1 MRQDTYIYR
10 TQIRPKLIERLIFVA
25 CKLTLELLAATLVL
39 TLWTP
44 QDLAGVKTDLSLPDA
59 LVLVLIYG
67 FVFAYIPMAV
77 LFALLWGL
85 TPRTWRPMFPAL
97 SLALG
102 LLHLSMGFVMAGA
115 PWAIAPSLIAMA
127 ASGLLVFL
135 IYKMS
140 IVDTPDP

>member
-1 MRQDTYIYR
+1 MRQDPYTYR
-10 TQIRPKLIERLIFVA
+10 PPIRPKLIERVIFIA
-25 CKLTLELLAATLVL
+25 CKLALELLAAALVL

-44 QDLAGVKTDLSLPDA
+44 QDLAVVETSISLPDA

-67 FVFAYIPMAV
+67 FVFAYIPMTV

-85 TPRTWRPMFPAL
+85 TPRAWRPIFPAL

-102 LLHLSMGFVMAGA
+102 FLHLIMVFVMAGT
-115 PWAIAPSLIAMA
+115 PWSIAPSLIAMA

-135 IYKMS
+135 IFKLT
-140 IVDTPDP
+140 IPDTPEP